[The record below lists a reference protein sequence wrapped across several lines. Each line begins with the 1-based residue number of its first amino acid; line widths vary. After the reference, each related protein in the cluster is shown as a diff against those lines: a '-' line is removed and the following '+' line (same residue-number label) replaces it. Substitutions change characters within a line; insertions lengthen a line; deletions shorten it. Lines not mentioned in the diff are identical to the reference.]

1 MMYKSSRIRIL
12 IVIFLFLT
20 YLTYILSSQQ
30 TPLEIVIS
38 IGWPSVRILPNK
50 NDWQSFRMP
59 NQPGYIVKA
68 GFYTCEK
75 GIINYKIIRE
85 NGEEYLFTV
94 EKKGEGCGLAL
105 GNVYVP
111 FNPGEVIKLQMISPG
126 YVWLANKD
134 VYIEGRS
141 SRSKYDIVSKIV
153 LKIGV
158 PVEIEFKG
166 IVTEKESIE
175 GKEWFKV
182 RITDVP
188 SEKEPVK
195 EDEIIIVYAEN
206 KDANVD
212 SSIKIND
219 CVEVKG
225 LYAYLDKWKKFG
237 VKLSETSHYIIKIN
251 CPLRASVWTEDLS
264 GIKKDTFMPG
274 ERLKIC
280 FSVNKPATANL
291 YVDVYPEAGGFRR
304 VYLFRGR
311 VPAGKLCRASIVGE
325 VGRRVVNLLVDSLK
339 VQHEYTVVAQPQP
352 PQPPPPPQPLQF
364 KTHVYIEVIRGE
376 VYVKVAFSPI
386 GISWWSFKSLY
397 YTYNKDNYHRE
408 LRNIAGYMFST
419 SYVVIEEGV
428 DDHLQEVYSKV
439 KVDIRN
445 SPYYS
450 PGVIGFID
458 PLRNKGTGWLDY
470 VIVKT
475 YDVTI
480 VRCDPLP
487 DRLELNLAE
496 WNNAFWAEAPSFY
509 RVYLTLP
516 ISYLVKGNIPIKSY
530 TTNEV
535 VYEATYELYGPRNVR
550 PGTKQEYT
558 LIIKLP
564 VFPKAYY
571 YPYYPWKLKGA
582 VYIAYSD
589 KKASLLDSRSYALD
603 SLGKEWGI
611 VPTYSLEWREL
622 TERILNTLSTNIVA
636 NIGNIINEKYVKLP
650 KQFTNDKVY
659 DIKAIGLITEKRYEL
674 SGVKLILPFE
684 FEKDVAGSM
693 KLHLYLELYMYE
705 GERLTP
711 SYYIQYYFSARIN
724 IS

>member
-1 MMYKSSRIRIL
+1 MNKYLVCFLVILTLFPTLLLFSGETSVVITIYSPSMRRII
-12 IVIFLFLT
+12 
-20 YLTYILSSQQ
+20 
-30 TPLEIVIS
+30 
-38 IGWPSVRILPNK
+38 NA
-50 NDWQSFRMP
+50 NDWQTFKMP
-59 NQPGYIVKA
+59 RQSGVITKA
-68 GFYTCEK
+68 GFIVCQK
-75 GIINYKIIRE
+75 GLISYKLIRE
-85 NGEEYLFTV
+85 NGKEYLFTV
-94 EKKGEGCGLAL
+94 EKDNADCKFAL
-105 GNVYVP
+105 GEPYVP
-111 FNPGEVIKLQMISPG
+111 FKPGEVIKLQLLNPG
-126 YVWLANKD
+126 HWIFLTNKD
-134 VYIEGRS
+134 VYLDGRS
-141 SRSKYDIVSKIV
+141 SRSINDIASKIV
-153 LKIGV
+153 LKVGI
-158 PVEIEFKG
+158 PVEVTFKG
-166 IVTEKESIE
+166 VVIDKRLTNGRNLFKVNVTEVLSEEGISANEVVTVYEES
-175 GKEWFKV
+175 
-182 RITDVP
+182 
-188 SEKEPVK
+188 
-195 EDEIIIVYAEN
+195 
-206 KDANVD
+206 ANVKVD
-212 SSIKIND
+212 KNINIGS
-219 CVEVKG
+219 CVKVKG
-225 LYAYLDKWKKFG
+225 LYAYIDKLKILG
-237 VKLSETSHYIIKIN
+237 VKLSKTSHYIVKIN
-251 CPLRASVWTEDLS
+251 CPLKASVWTEDLS
-264 GIKKDTFMPG
+264 GVRKDVFIPG
-274 ERLKIC
+274 EKLKIC
-280 FSVNKPATANL
+280 FSVNRPATANL

-304 VYLFRGR
+304 VYLFRGK
-311 VPAGKLCRASIVGE
+311 VPAGRVCRTSIVGE

-376 VYVKVAFSPI
+376 AYVKVAFSPI

-408 LRNIAGYMFST
+408 LRNIAGHMFST

-450 PGVIGFID
+450 PGVMGFID

-516 ISYLVKGNIPIKSY
+516 VSYLAKGNIPIKSY
-530 TTNEV
+530 ATNEV

-622 TERILNTLSTNIVA
+622 TERILNTLSANIIA